1 MDDVVEERDA
11 INLGMRGRLVYRL
24 SVIVTG
30 GNAKG
35 GAHLAPTGA
44 AATTTTTQP
53 WSTPRRS
60 KRTTANTAKKTTSDR
75 RIAEGCPFYC
85 MTGHLLAR
93 LE

>member
-1 MDDVVEERDA
+1 MTGAAASPALGITDDSMTGAAASPSARMDDVVEERDA
-11 INLGMRGRLVYRL
+11 INLGMRGRLVAGL
-24 SVIVTG
+24 SGIAKG

-60 KRTTANTAKKTTSDR
+60 KRTTANTA
-75 RIAEGCPFYC
+75 
-85 MTGHLLAR
+85 
-93 LE
+93 